1 MSYSIKTPSNKTEG
15 LQNFVA
21 MAFNA
26 LERGEVDRAKFLL
39 QDLWNDIGC
48 IYVCKELDYEDLIN
62 SPVPDYDPEVDGD
75 YSSWL
80 VLNNID

>member
-1 MSYSIKTPSNKTEG
+1 MFYSIETPNNLTEG

-21 MAFNA
+21 MAHNA
-26 LERGEVDRAKFLL
+26 LERGEVESAKRML

-48 IYVCKELDYEDLIN
+48 TYVCLENDPGIP
-62 SPVPDYDPEVDGD
+62 SPVPHYDPEVDGD

-80 VLNNID
+80 ALNNID